1 MIEKTFYKG
10 MKFFPKL
17 ETILNLNTTVLN
29 KNQGLTNLI
38 ERNLSFLLI
47 I

>member
-1 MIEKTFYKG
+1 MIEKAFYKG
-10 MKFFPKL
+10 MNFFSKL